1 MLYIGLLWFHIH
13 FLLLSEIVLIY
24 LFMLNWSCFQS
35 KGELVLGRLCQD
47 DVSKITMLVSVNIW
61 RLNCDVMDNTKNL
74 WELLLRVFGL
84 GKAALC
90 WSE

>member
-1 MLYIGLLWFHIH
+1 MLYIGLLWVHIH
-13 FLLLSEIVLIY
+13 FSLLSEIVLIY
-24 LFMLNWSCFQS
+24 LFTLKLFLS

-47 DVSKITMLVSVNIW
+47 DIGKITMLLSVNVW

-84 GKAALC
+84 SKAALC